1 MSNSTDQISSQ
12 ELYNWLF
19 EACNIMRGPINQDEY
34 KSYIT
39 PLLFYKRI
47 SDNWDEEYDKAL
59 KESDGD
65 KEYAAFPEMHII
77 QIPNGCHWLDVRNKT
92 ENVGEALVNAMNGIE
107 RANQKTL
114 GGLFSSFDDANWTDK
129 NRFTDERLK
138 DLIEHMSE
146 KRLRNSDYSA
156 DIMGDAYEYLLKKFA
171 DMQKKNAGEFFTPRS
186 IVKLMVWLLDPRPG
200 DSIYDKETMGLIRH
214 ADRESPVIKGFAGGW
229 HERLLLAA

>member
-1 MSNSTDQISSQ
+1 
-12 ELYNWLF
+12 
-19 EACNIMRGPINQDEY
+19 
-34 KSYIT
+34 
-39 PLLFYKRI
+39 
-47 SDNWDEEYDKAL
+47 
-59 KESDGD
+59 
-65 KEYAAFPEMHII
+65 
-77 QIPNGCHWLDVRNKT
+77 
-92 ENVGEALVNAMNGIE
+92 
-107 RANQKTL
+107 
-114 GGLFSSFDDANWTDK
+114 
-129 NRFTDERLK
+129 
-138 DLIEHMSE
+138 MSE